1 MSTCDKL
8 TRFEFTDGKMMVDEN
23 GRYLNVNELI
33 CQIDAMVSELDYSI
47 EQAEKWKDE
56 YNLQR
61 IESDRWARVYLLQL
75 KSNIKPN
82 K

>member
-61 IESDRWARVYLLQL
+61 IERDRWARVYLLQL

>member
-47 EQAEKWKDE
+47 EKAEKWKDE

-61 IESDRWARVYLLQL
+61 IECDRWARVYLLQL